1 MTGQKCVTRG
11 VLLRRAVALE
21 RPRAEMGEPHWATKS
36 PARPQNRP
44 ARPVTSDPPQSAK
57 RNAARPP
64 KPGANAPAGQ
74 GASNAPCCSRRR
86 PKGLEKWPNF
96 NPRRQNFRRC
106 AARRRRAAFAASAG
120 GLVDADDSEAGA
132 RARAGTRAARGP
144 IARRCALPGGRK
156 RARAHVQ
163 RAKRARGARLAAVG
177 APLGRLMTLVE
188 HTGAKER
195 SGEVLDVTHDGRHD
209 SGGVGQGIAPKINRK
224 SLILM
229 PQIPIFR
236 LRRPPSPP
244 WRKKYQSGSRS
255 GKRAPHTS
263 HNRTHNK

>member
-1 MTGQKCVTRG
+1 MRCPRPTNDRSKVRNSASSFASRG
-11 VLLRRAVALE
+11 DLGAAARRNPSPNLPKPSRASWPFRAESAVA
-21 RPRAEMGEPHWATKS
+21 
-36 PARPQNRP
+36 
-44 ARPVTSDPPQSAK
+44 SDPPQSAK

-144 IARRCALPGGRK
+144 IARRCALPSGRK

-163 RAKRARGARLAAVG
+163 CAKRARGAGSPRW
-177 APLGRLMTLVE
+177 
-188 HTGAKER
+188 
-195 SGEVLDVTHDGRHD
+195 GRHW
-209 SGGVGQGIAPKINRK
+209 GA
-224 SLILM
+224 
-229 PQIPIFR
+229 
-236 LRRPPSPP
+236 
-244 WRKKYQSGSRS
+244 
-255 GKRAPHTS
+255 
-263 HNRTHNK
+263 